1 MSVPKREVSPPA
13 AVSFLGELEQETT
26 MPTRYL
32 KSGIRDSESIENL
45 SPIAE
50 NLYYRLLVTVDDFGR
65 YDARPAMIKAAC
77 FPIKDSI
84 NATKTEALLKELAQH
99 GLIEIYVDQ
108 DKPFL
113 QMTKWDNI
121 PRAKESKYPSNL
133 HDATQVYAD
142 VCNIHTDVPLTKTET
157 ETKTETKTAPEGV
170 SPEVWDSFVKQRK
183 ASRAV
188 ITDSV
193 IKTIRAEAVKA
204 GWTLEQALSECAA
217 RGWRGFKA
225 EWVMP
230 KPNPADRVRLTVAP
244 SNEPDPALEKIKA
257 DALKAAPIPL
267 EVLAKMAELR
277 RKA

>member
-1 MSVPKREVSPPA
+1 MRIKNWDRFQHFKDRKPIWIKLYRDLLDDLNWHELDGKSAKALVMIWLIASED
-13 AVSFLGELEQETT
+13 LGKL
-26 MPTRYL
+26 P
-32 KSGIRDSESIENL
+32 
-45 SPIAE
+45 
-50 NLYYRLLVTVDDFGR
+50 
-65 YDARPAMIKAAC
+65 
-77 FPIKDSI
+77 
-84 NATKTEALLKELAQH
+84 
-99 GLIEIYVDQ
+99 
-108 DKPFL
+108 
-113 QMTKWDNI
+113 
-121 PRAKESKYPSNL
+121 
-133 HDATQVYAD
+133 
-142 VCNIHTDVPLTKTET
+142 
-157 ETKTETKTAPEGV
+157 ETKTLAFRLRMSEKETKEVVTKLSQWLEQDDINPISDEYQDDMPEKRREETDKEKEKETDTPSGV
-170 SPEVWDSFVKQRK
+170 SQQVWDSFVKQRK

-193 IKTIRAEAVKA
+193 IKTIKTEADKA

-244 SNEPDPALEKIKA
+244 SNEPDPALLKIKA

>member
-1 MSVPKREVSPPA
+1 
-13 AVSFLGELEQETT
+13 

-32 KSGIRDSESIENL
+32 KSGIRDSESIENV
-45 SPIAE
+45 SPLAE

-84 NATKTEALLKELAQH
+84 NASKTEALLKELAQH

-108 DKPFL
+108 EKPYL
-113 QMTKWDNI
+113 QMSKWDNI
-121 PRAKESKYPSNL
+121 PRAKESKYPSNP
-133 HDATQVYAD
+133 HNDVQMYAS
-142 VCNIHTDVPLTKTET
+142 VCNTHTDVPLTKTET
-157 ETKTETKTAPEGV
+157 ETETKTQTKTALAPEGV
-170 SPEVWDSFVKQRK
+170 SPEVWDTFVKQRK

-188 ITDSV
+188 ITESV
-193 IKTIRAEAVKA
+193 IKTITAEATKA

-230 KPNPADRVRLTVAP
+230 KANPADNIRLTVPA
-244 SNEPDPALEKIKA
+244 SNEPDPALLKIKQDEKITR
-257 DALKAAPIPL
+257 PPTP
-267 EVLAKMAELR
+267 EELAIFNSIR

>member
-1 MSVPKREVSPPA
+1 
-13 AVSFLGELEQETT
+13 

-32 KSGIRDSESIENL
+32 KSGIRDSESIENV
-45 SPIAE
+45 SPLAE

-84 NATKTEALLKELAQH
+84 NASKTEALLKELAQH

-108 DKPFL
+108 EKPYL
-113 QMTKWDNI
+113 QMSKWDNI
-121 PRAKESKYPSNL
+121 PRAKESKYPSNP
-133 HDATQVYAD
+133 HNDVQMYAS
-142 VCNIHTDVPLTKTET
+142 VCNAHTDVPLTKTET
-157 ETKTETKTAPEGV
+157 ETKTQTKTAIAPEGV
-170 SPEVWDSFVKQRK
+170 SPEVWDTFVKQRK

-188 ITDSV
+188 ITESV
-193 IKTIRAEAVKA
+193 IKTITAEATKA

-230 KPNPADRVRLTVAP
+230 KANPADNIRLTVPA

-257 DALKAAPIPL
+257 DDKKAVPPSL
-267 EVLAKMAELR
+267 EVLAKMAQLR
-277 RKA
+277 KSA

>member
-1 MSVPKREVSPPA
+1 MIKEIKPYNNGRRHGYWE
-13 AVSFLGELEQETT
+13 
-26 MPTRYL
+26 RYL

-99 GLIEIYVDQ
+99 GLIEIYVEQ

-121 PRAKESKYPSNL
+121 PRAKESKYPANP

-142 VCNIHTDVPLTKTET
+142 VCNSHTDVPLTKTET

-170 SPEVWDSFVKQRK
+170 FPEPPATPFLKPPPPPEPPLLPVVP
-183 ASRAV
+183 
-188 ITDSV
+188 
-193 IKTIRAEAVKA
+193 AEPP
-204 GWTLEQALSECAA
+204 E
-217 RGWRGFKA
+217 FN
-225 EWVMP
+225 P
-230 KPNPADRVRLTVAP
+230 PPPPPPADVFTSNTELLPTPPFVPWEVEPLPPAPTVT
-244 SNEPDPALEKIKA
+244 
-257 DALKAAPIPL
+257 
-267 EVLAKMAELR
+267 V
-277 RKA
+277 